1 MTAAMDSIE
10 ALVFRLLRGAEIVMM
25 HPETLS
31 LAKQH
36 GEPIKT
42 VELPPLEESL
52 DKLFETRKQKAFQLA
67 RDLPPCPTFELPL
80 LYLYD
85 EIRQCILFGLDGTAI
100 TLCGILLEF
109 ALKYAIYLKEHPG
122 ETNFDSEAWERFE
135 ESLTLRPAINQARR
149 VGLLDE
155 TQANQLHDFTK
166 DFRNTYSH
174 FNIQKITKGATLAGV
189 KVKDINT
196 GTITVR
202 DLPASHSPA
211 LQILAKA
218 KIDEAEVFNVFRFV
232 DDVVNHLY
240 AQVK

>member
-1 MTAAMDSIE
+1 MDSIE
-10 ALVFRLLRGAEIVMM
+10 ALVSRLLRGTEIVMM
-25 HPETLS
+25 SPETLS
-31 LAKQH
+31 QVKQQ
-36 GEPIKT
+36 GGPIKT
-42 VELPPLEESL
+42 VELPSLEESL
-52 DKLFETRKQKAFQLA
+52 DKLFETRKQKALQLA
-67 RDLPPCPTFELPL
+67 RDLPPCPTYDLPL

-85 EIRQCILFGLDGTAI
+85 EIRQCILFGLNGTAI

-122 ETNFDSEAWERFE
+122 ETNFDSEVWERFE

-155 TQANQLHDFTK
+155 QQANQLHDFAK
-166 DFRNTYSH
+166 DFRNTYTH
-174 FNIQKITKGATLAGV
+174 FNIQKITKGATFPGV

-196 GTITVR
+196 GNITVR

-218 KIDEAEVFNVFRFV
+218 KIDEDQIFNVFRFV
-232 DDVVNHLY
+232 DEVVNHLY
-240 AQVK
+240 AQAK